1 MSIKPEPSIT
11 KSFFDRPTRILVI
24 DDSALYRQAIQNAIH
39 DMPEVSVVGFAK
51 NGIEALEMLT
61 GTNGHEKLVPR
72 PSVILLDLNMPQMN
86 GHEFLQE
93 LRSDPELKPISVYVL
108 STSGDDKDRMEA
120 FEKNVAG
127 YILKPLTLEDYVEA
141 INTLNKYWQLTELP

>member
-1 MSIKPEPSIT
+1 M
-11 KSFFDRPTRILVI
+11 KSKTVNILHVE
-24 DDSALYRQAIQNAIH
+24 DDEVDAMVMKRALKKTELDFTYH
-39 DMPEVSVVGFAK
+39 HAK
-51 NGIEALEMLT
+51 NGIEALDMLK
-61 GTNGHEKLVPR
+61 GTNSHEKLVPR

-93 LRSDPELKPISVYVL
+93 LRSDPDLKSISVYVL

-120 FEKNVAG
+120 FERNVAG

>member
-1 MSIKPEPSIT
+1 MNDKVVSILHVE
-11 KSFFDRPTRILVI
+11 
-24 DDSALYRQAIQNAIH
+24 DDEVDAMVMKRALKKTELDFTYH
-39 DMPEVSVVGFAK
+39 HAK
-51 NGIEALEMLT
+51 NGIEALDMLK
-61 GTNGHEKLVPR
+61 GTNSHEKLVPR

-93 LRSDPELKPISVYVL
+93 LRSDPDLKSISVYVL

-120 FEKNVAG
+120 FERNVAG